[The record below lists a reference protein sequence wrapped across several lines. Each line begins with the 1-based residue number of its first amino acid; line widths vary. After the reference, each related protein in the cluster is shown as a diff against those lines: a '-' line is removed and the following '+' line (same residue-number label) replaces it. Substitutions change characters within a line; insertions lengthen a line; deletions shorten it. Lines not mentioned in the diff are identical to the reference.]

1 MNSKEKI
8 MAVRTINHPDV
19 EIREID
25 RSQTAPAIVGT
36 TVSMMGYSSKG
47 EPFKPLNIVSVS
59 DFETNFGQPTNE
71 AERYFWSGAKEVL
84 NVNGT
89 LLCTKLPYNN
99 TMDTNYIYIPIT
111 FEKNATN
118 CNRLQALVN
127 DPNFDGLSETIS
139 GAYDANI
146 TNALSAEIG
155 NITNI
160 SNDDY
165 DTIVVNNDIN
175 GSTIGGEPDFIIV
188 NENKGILTGEKEI
201 GGLFLVFFDFIDGLV
216 AQRTFSNDSTD
227 PTDIIKGLQVP
238 VGTESYNPA
247 TSGILFHNSD
257 VYTTPLTGTIAGSSF
272 SETIMR
278 QWPNIDFLNNGEDIS
293 KEFTNYMGVSVCQ
306 SSADPNEEGRIAVTI
321 LESYFGSVHP
331 DARDTSNGQSVYLP
345 NIINARSSFIKMY
358 GNATT
363 TLPKVDNFTYQFPS
377 KESPLMSFTS
387 TEGAPII
394 KGTGI
399 VNDMKT
405 VFDKL
410 TDLDAIQ
417 IDVVADTGLS
427 TIAQFTNDVVSGG
440 IYDPENDV
448 DPDDTCITSS
458 AQLTTWR
465 AVANEFINF
474 CQNTRKDCMTI
485 IDAPRNMELE
495 GKNKKIRK
503 TKPNNTFSNT
513 IAPQLRFVTGL
524 NSSYAALYSN
534 WRFAQDPFS
543 GLNVW
548 YPPTLSVANIYVN
561 NDNVGN
567 IWDAPAGLN
576 RGKIAGISD
585 LAFQPTNKDAD
596 QLYIKSINYAKLFPI
611 DGFVLEGQKTTQ
623 TKPSAFDRVNVR
635 RLFLRLERVTRQTLK
650 FFVYEPNNL
659 ATRRRV
665 FDTLNPIF
673 ASVKADGG
681 IFDYQIVV
689 DESNNSPESI
699 DRNELN
705 VTILIKPTR
714 TIEFILVNFVAT
726 RTDQD
731 FSELL

>member
-1 MNSKEKI
+1 MP
-8 MAVRTINHPDV
+8 VRTINHPDV

-36 TVSMMGYSSKG
+36 TVTMMGYSSKG
-47 EPFKPLNIVSVS
+47 EPYKPLNIVSVS

-89 LLCTKLPYNN
+89 LLCTKLPYDNV
-99 TMDTNYIYIPIT
+99 MDTNYIYVPVS

-127 DPNFDGLSETIS
+127 DPNFAGLSETLS
-139 GAYDANI
+139 GAYDAGI
-146 TNALSAEIG
+146 THALSAEVGDID
-155 NITNI
+155 ILTN
-160 SNDDY
+160 DQYDY
-165 DTIVVNNDIN
+165 IVVNNDIQ
-175 GSTIGGEPDFIIV
+175 GSIVPNEPDFIIV
-188 NENKGILTGEKEI
+188 NENKGVLTGEKEI
-201 GGLFLVFFDFIDGLV
+201 GGLFLVFFDTIDGLV
-216 AQRTFSNDSTD
+216 AQRTFSADSTD
-227 PTDIIKGLQVP
+227 PTDIITGLKVP
-238 VGTESYNPA
+238 TGTESFNPA

-257 VYTTPLTGTIAGSSF
+257 LYTTPLTGTIAGNSF

-278 QWPNIDFLNNGEDIS
+278 QWPNVDFLNSGEDIS
-293 KEFTNYMGVSVCQ
+293 FEFTNHIGMSICQ
-306 SSADPNEEGRIAVTI
+306 SSPDANEEGRIAVTV
-321 LESYFGSVHP
+321 LETFIGSVHP
-331 DARDTSNGQSVYLP
+331 EARDTSTGQSIYLP
-345 NIINARSSFIKMY
+345 NLVNARSRYVKMY
-358 GNATT
+358 GNSNT
-363 TLPKVDNFTYQFPS
+363 TLPKVENYAYQFPS
-377 KESPLMSFTS
+377 KDSPIMEFTP

-394 KGTGI
+394 QGAGI
-399 VNDMKT
+399 VNDMKI

-410 TDLDAIQ
+410 SDLDEIQ
-417 IDVVADTGLS
+417 IDVVADCGLS
-427 TIAQFTNDVVSGG
+427 TIGQFTNDVLSGG
-440 IYDPENDV
+440 LFDPENDV

-458 AQLTTWR
+458 AQLVTWR
-465 AVANEFINF
+465 SICNEFINF

-485 IDAPRNMELE
+485 LDVPRNMELE
-495 GKNKKIRK
+495 GKNKKLRK
-503 TKPNNTFSNT
+503 TRPENTFSNT

-534 WRFAQDPFS
+534 WRYGQDPFS

-576 RGKIAGISD
+576 RGRIGGIAD
-585 LAFQPTNKDAD
+585 LAFQPTNRDAD
-596 QLYIKSINYAKLFPI
+596 QLYTKSLNYAKLYPV
-611 DGFVLEGQKTTQ
+611 DGFILEGQKTTL
-623 TKPSAFDRVNVR
+623 TKQSAFDRVNVR
-635 RLFLRLERVTRQTLK
+635 RLFLRLERATRQVLR

-673 ASVKADGG
+673 ASVKAEGG
-681 IFDYQIVV
+681 IFDYKIVV
-689 DESNNSPESI
+689 DESNNTPTTI

-714 TIEFILVNFVAT
+714 TIEFILVNFVGT
-726 RTDQD
+726 RSDQD
-731 FSELL
+731 FSELI